1 MEKILK
7 IQSENGFSA
16 EQVPSETAFTSNRL
30 LDFVIPNNG
39 TYDLGKSYIS
49 INMSVNNAVATG
61 AAVTGFDASTDT
73 AAYNTEI
80 SFEGDTANQNFY
92 LSDNASMVRNCQMF
106 SQNRGM
112 VESIR
117 RVDTLRQ
124 ILWAL
129 ENDKK
134 EKQDGMYVMGTFN
147 GRRGPENRTSRMNQT
162 VIRNVNNLGVADSD
176 PTTGRVSKSLSRD
189 FKIPLSDLF
198 GVGNALWNGNVYGE
212 TRIHLELNMNKLR
225 LSFLGGFEDVN
236 NGPAGQAYGAMANEP
251 AVAQGTALTTLVTE
265 LSYKDYQL
273 NFPFYVGQA
282 VEINAT
288 DSVAGAIAAH
298 RGIIQSI
305 DYNSNNNANPPGGT
319 ERMTITMR
327 NAWYT
332 TPGAQGPANITNI
345 LVKALLADPAGST
358 IKVNRAEIILNEQVG
373 VNGPSE
379 IDYRTYTTDEQNASG
394 APNFFHQYDVE
405 GNAQNLLIGHC
416 ANTEITPINP
426 WDEYRLAID
435 NVDVTGNRSVVYNSN
450 LQQDRIL
457 RFMNNRGQNI
467 SDIGLQSIITN
478 AAQLAGANQV
488 PMYFIL
494 ETLPLKASSITVTF
508 NLSYTVS
515 VVDIVLYKELVK
527 TI

>member
-7 IQSENGFSA
+7 LQSENGFAA
-16 EQVPSETAFTSNRL
+16 ESVPGPNAFTSNRL
-30 LDFVIPNNG
+30 LDFLIPGNG

-49 INMSVNNAVATG
+49 VNMEVNNAVAAG

-80 SFEGDTANQNFY
+80 DFEGDTANTNNY
-92 LSDNASMVRNCQMF
+92 LSDNASMVRNAQMF

-124 ILWAL
+124 MLWAL

-147 GRRGPENRTSRMNQT
+147 GRRGPENRTSRLNQT
-162 VIRNVNNLGVADSD
+162 VIRNVNNLGVADAD
-176 PTTGRVSKSLSRD
+176 PTTGRVSKSLARD
-189 FKIPLSDLF
+189 FKIPLSDIF
-198 GVGNALWNGNVYGE
+198 GVGNALWNGNVYGD
-212 TRIHLELNMNKLR
+212 TRIHLEMNMNKLR
-225 LSFLGGFEDVN
+225 LSFLGGFEDAN
-236 NGPAGQAYGAMANEP
+236 NGPAGQAYGAMDAQN
-251 AVAQGTALTTLVTE
+251 AVAQGTALTTLVTT
-265 LSYKDYQL
+265 LTYKDYQL

-298 RGIIQSI
+298 RGIIESI
-305 DYNSNNNANPPGGT
+305 DYSNNNNNNPPGGN
-319 ERMTITMR
+319 EKMTITMR

-332 TPGAQGPANITNI
+332 TPGAQGPANITAI
-345 LVKALLADPAGST
+345 LVKALLANPAGTS
-358 IKVNRAEIILNEQVG
+358 IKVNKAEIILNQQVG
-373 VNGPSE
+373 VDGPSE
-379 IDYRTYTTDEQNASG
+379 IDYRTYTTDEQNAAG
-394 APNFFHQYDVE
+394 AVNFFHQYDVE
-405 GNAQNLLIGHC
+405 GNAQNLLIAHC
-416 ANTEITPINP
+416 AASEITPLHV
-426 WDEYRLAID
+426 WGEYRLAID
-435 NVDVTGNRSVVYNSN
+435 NVDQTGNRSVAYGSN

-467 SDIGLQSIITN
+467 SDIGLKAIITN
-478 AAQLAGANQV
+478 GAQANAGNQV

-494 ETLPLKASSITVTF
+494 ETLPLKATNKTVTL
-508 NLSYTVS
+508 NLSAVAG
-515 VVDIVLYKELVK
+515 VRDVIMYKEIVK
-527 TI
+527 SI